1 MFDNIK
7 CELPLPGL
15 PQGILDRWVV
25 DGEEINTSEV
35 IFQTK
40 DTPNQYMSL
49 YKIDSEGQL
58 YEEKVEGY
66 WEEDAK
72 DAKDDTEEKSFLH
85 SLSLR
90 GKYHETSCEWVKVS
104 FNGSVN
110 FYEAYNHPEK
120 PKYGDLLKE
129 DADKDWMRYVYGWVE
144 YQAQFINGKIQGD
157 IILIKH
163 DLPIRYTDEE
173 LAAKKEKWSAERA
186 ELAERFK
193 ENRKNYPSPE
203 QKLIDSIYEY
213 VSEPSSNVNED
224 IMNKIKEYRE
234 KYDTY
239 HE

>member
-1 MFDNIK
+1 MGMFDNIK

-15 PQGILDRWVV
+15 PQGILDCWIV

-66 WEEDAK
+66 WEES
-72 DAKDDTEEKSFLH
+72 KDDTEEKSFLH
-85 SLSLR
+85 SL
-90 GKYHETSCEWVKVS
+90 GAKYHETSREWVKVS
-104 FNGSVN
+104 FNGSID

-120 PKYGDLLKE
+120 PKYGDSLEE
-129 DADKDWMRYVYGWVE
+129 DADEDWMRYIYGWVE
-144 YQAQFINGKIQGD
+144 YQAQFIDGKIQGD
-157 IILIKH
+157 IVLIKH

-173 LAAKKEKWSAERA
+173 LAAKKENWAAERA
-186 ELAERFK
+186 KLVESFK

-213 VSEPSSNVNED
+213 VSEPSSNVNEE

-239 HE
+239 RE